1 MEDEMA
7 SFLWEEKK
15 HELRSGD
22 SSKHGVKNRHRCPE
36 KDGAKEKG
44 LWSRVQRAMYY
55 WLCGTEE
62 VGETRYYPL
71 PTDDSSEREYWG
83 EQEDNEFWEPT
94 EQGRC
99 KDPTK
104 ES

>member
-22 SSKHGVKNRHRCPE
+22 SSKHGVKSRPRCAE
-36 KDGAKEKG
+36 KDGGKEKG
-44 LWSRVQRAMYY
+44 FWYRVQRAMYY

-62 VGETRYYPL
+62 VDETRYYPL
-71 PTDDSSEREYWG
+71 PTDDLSEREYWG
-83 EQEDNEFWEPT
+83 EQEDNEFWGPT